1 MKKQTALY
9 ALAAFAMLLLA
20 ALACT
25 AAKQNLDISGL
36 PQYTCPS
43 ATPRP
48 THTPYPTRMPTYPPA
63 FQANLNYSYV
73 DVTRST
79 VMVQYIAQSVGAVQ
93 LSFSGVTDTGTV
105 WTGSSGVL
113 TIGYASYGV
122 PGSSGSYPITLPYN
136 VTSATIAI
144 NGYTFSVVRYPYPY
158 FTSPNPFPCC
168 LPGPIY
174 PTPVPTYTPY
184 PTPTL
189 YVRTNDYFLGDAIYT
204 SGTLSVRFRVTSV
217 TGQST
222 TIPNLQGNPQNIYI
236 WQLEVKNIGSVEY
249 SLFPVGQMYISQ
261 IVTPGGTTID
271 GVWGASLP
279 AARAAHVTTNYDPV
293 GLQPGQTQT
302 FTLAAFGPVG
312 TVYRLSYAMDSSQR
326 GSGPTQVPGT
336 NIVSW
341 LNAVNTICKGDIQE
355 P

>member
-9 ALAAFAMLLLA
+9 ALVALVMLLLA
-20 ALACT
+20 VLACT
-25 AAKQNLDISGL
+25 ATKQNLDISGL

-48 THTPYPTRMPTYPPA
+48 THTPYPTSMPNYPPA

-93 LSFSGVTDTGTV
+93 LSFSGITDTGSAWV
-105 WTGSSGVL
+105 
-113 TIGYASYGV
+113 
-122 PGSSGSYPITLPYN
+122 GSSGSYPVTLPYN
-136 VTSATIAI
+136 VTSATISI
-144 NGYTFSVVRYPYPY
+144 NGYTFGVVRYPYPY
-158 FTSPNPFPCC
+158 FTSANPFPCC

-174 PTPVPTYTPY
+174 PTPVPTYTPH

-189 YVRTNDYFLGDAIYT
+189 YVRTNDYFLGDPIYT
-204 SGTLSVRFRVTSV
+204 SGTLRVRFRVTAV

-222 TIPNLQGNPQNIYI
+222 SVPDLQGNPQNVYV

-249 SLFPVGQMYISQ
+249 ALFPVGQMYISQ

-271 GVWGASLP
+271 GVWGASLQ
-279 AARAAHVTTNYDPV
+279 AAQAANVTTNYDPV

-312 TVYRLSYAMDSSQR
+312 TVYRLSYAMDSSER
-326 GSGPTQVPGT
+326 GGGPTQVPGA

-341 LNAVNTICKGDIQE
+341 LNVVNTICTGEIQE